1 MSEISLAIYRLA
13 DKIAEEATY
22 SDDPAF
28 RLDAFKAL
36 TQFFIGTTRVSGKIK
51 DDEEERVGNSMEKM
65 REMVNGA
72 SKRAPS

>member
-1 MSEISLAIYRLA
+1 MSEISAAIYRLA

-22 SDDPAF
+22 SDDATF

-51 DDEEERVGNSMEKM
+51 DDEEEKVGFSMVKM

-72 SKRAPS
+72 SKKEPS